1 MGGWYVGGGR
11 RRRKKTEQESSAKCD
26 YRRLAESFGFSSPLS
41 PASSCVFSF
50 SLSLLP
56 SFSLSHSL
64 PFFLLPSDARLP
76 SRCSYVQLAS
86 RLRTEERKTWVLIR
100 AHRGCG
106 SSRRYFMA
114 NRLPSPASSLLNTC
128 LFVFVN

>member
-56 SFSLSHSL
+56 SFSLSLS
-64 PFFLLPSDARLP
+64 PFFYFLPTRGCRRDVPTCS
-76 SRCSYVQLAS
+76 SRRVS
-86 RLRTEERKTWVLIR
+86 EERKTWVLIR

-114 NRLPSPASSLLNTC
+114 NRLPSRASSLLNTC